1 MRNLFIFSSMNA
13 RIFLSACSLV
23 GAILVPAA
31 GSQAVETAPEVIA
44 TIPVGSAPWGVAIT
58 PDGDRAF
65 IGNSGQ
71 TTTNNVSVI
80 DIASQSVIRQI
91 NTGRNGAAGVAI
103 TPDGSRVFVANYGP
117 GSISIIDTTTYSDLV
132 APAGCVGPLSVT
144 ANPDG
149 SNVYL
154 ACDSGYL
161 IRIANS
167 AGFANTTV
175 IASSDGYFD
184 VGMTSSALV
193 YVGGSGGSGT
203 ANLLGSVSYA
213 PLSGIGTAVALSP
226 DESKAYVGDVTG
238 NFYVIELSG
247 WNSITATYPLGGDIR
262 GIAITPDGT
271 QAYVVDRTG
280 NQVKVI
286 DVTDGSVLYVIPVGS
301 QPQRIAISPDGRT
314 ALVTNNGSNTV
325 SVISIPARPEAAT
338 DSSVTYDSLNFSNA
352 ESLSCSVTSLRGV
365 RGSWVKV
372 PSENQCSVTN
382 NSGDQLLGWSTYVGF
397 PADIARRQVSNGWG
411 AYEVFHPDGGVRG
424 VFIPRGGFTHLTNS
438 ATLYP
443 VLGVA

>member
-1 MRNLFIFSSMNA
+1 MNA
-13 RIFLSACSLV
+13 RILLSACSLV
-23 GAILVPAA
+23 GAIFVPAA
-31 GSQAVETAPEVIA
+31 SSQAVGAAPEVIA

-65 IGNSGQ
+65 IGNSGE
-71 TTTNNVSVI
+71 TTTNNISVI
-80 DIASQSVIRQI
+80 DIAAQTVIRQI

-103 TPDGSRVFVANYGP
+103 TPDGSSVFVANYGH
-117 GSISIIDTTTYSDLV
+117 GSISIIDTSNYSDLV
-132 APAGCVGPLSVT
+132 AVAGCVNPLSAASDLT
-144 ANPDG
+144 GTNI
-149 SNVYL
+149 YL
-154 ACDSGYL
+154 ACESGR
-161 IRIANS
+161 IVRIAN
-167 AGFANTTV
+167 ALGFASTNV
-175 IASSDGYFD
+175 ITSADGFFD
-184 VGMTSSALV
+184 LALLATDIV
-193 YVGGSGGSGT
+193 YVGGRAGNGT
-203 ANLLGSVSYA
+203 ANRTSESSYVS
-213 PLSGIGTAVALSP
+213 LSRIATAVSLSP
-226 DESKAYVGDVTG
+226 DGSKAYVGDVG
-238 NFYVIELSG
+238 GKFHVLDLAS
-247 WNSITATYPLGGDIR
+247 WNAIAATYPLGGDIR
-262 GIAITPDGT
+262 GIAMTPDGT

-352 ESLSCSVTSLRGV
+352 ESLSCSVTSLRGA

-382 NSGDQLLGWSTYVGF
+382 NSGEQLLGWATYVGF
-397 PADIARRQVSNGWG
+397 PVDFARRQVSNGWG